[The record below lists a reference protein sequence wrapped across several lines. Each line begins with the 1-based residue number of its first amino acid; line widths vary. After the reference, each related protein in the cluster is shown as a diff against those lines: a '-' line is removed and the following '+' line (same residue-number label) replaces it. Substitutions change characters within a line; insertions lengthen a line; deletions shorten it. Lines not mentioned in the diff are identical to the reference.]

1 MPAKESLYLS
11 IPRIQLSSAGG
22 SRWQTA
28 SPELMKDFLQIIVEE
43 SLHAPAMF
51 TLVIHNSYLPTSP
64 RPEYQPWRHE
74 KLFEIGNK
82 VKIGFVSSTTQDPN
96 FDDELEEYL
105 IEGEITGIEVS
116 FNEKSEAPIIVRGY
130 DISHRLHRGRH
141 NYSYLNMSDTEIVK
155 DIATRTGI
163 TMNRCDNSGQKHEYV
178 FQENQTH
185 MEFLRE
191 RAARI
196 GYELY
201 VQDNQLN
208 FCKPA
213 SQSSLQLK
221 WLDEINSFKTRIT
234 SAQQVSSV
242 EVRSWDYTQK
252 QAISETA
259 TSENVVT
266 QTGSALGSVAID
278 NFNLKEPSKITVV
291 DQPVSTAQEAQAMA
305 QALCDELGGEFIYA
319 DAKSVGNPN
328 IRPGRVVTIDGL
340 GDRYSGE
347 YYVTETR
354 HIYSGRVYHT
364 EFSVRGLRSG
374 SLFSTISTPV
384 RLQPGQTFLVGIVTD
399 NNDPQ
404 GMGRVKVYFP
414 TLTPPDQPGSS
425 KPNMPG
431 VGPGNKVSPGNKV
444 GSGNKAG
451 QVEEHESYWA
461 RVVAIGAGQY
471 QKGFDCLPEVND
483 EVLVGFEHG
492 DIHRPYIIGGVW
504 NGKDN
509 IPTPVAES
517 VITQQNMVSVRETIP
532 KPKKILAKPD
542 AGKKPGNVRL
552 RTFETRTGH
561 TLQFIEED
569 KGSSHTGI
577 RIETAQGHKIYLND
591 SQKQIEIITE
601 GGHSI
606 TMNDSPG
613 KVFTEIKTKGGHS
626 IKMNDSPPK
635 ISTEI
640 TTQGGHSI
648 TMNDSPP
655 NVSTEIRTKLRHFI
669 KLTDTPVPKIVVNSM
684 GLLYLRGKNVR
695 IYSDGA
701 ITSNRPVVPLPAS
714 PEDPMALT

>member
-1 MPAKESLYLS
+1 MPANESRYLS
-11 IPRIQLSSAGG
+11 IPRVQLSSAGS
-22 SRWQTA
+22 SRWQLA
-28 SPELMKDFLQIIVEE
+28 SDELMKDLLQIVVEE

-51 TLVIHNSYLPTSP
+51 TLVIHNSYLPTSK

-82 VKIGFVSSTTQDPN
+82 VKLGFISSTTQDSN
-96 FDDELEEYL
+96 FNQVLEGYL

-116 FNEKSEAPIIVRGY
+116 FNDKSEAPIIVRGY

-163 TMNRCDNSGQKHEYV
+163 EINLKRCDDSGQKHEYV

-213 SQSSLQLK
+213 SQSSLQLR
-221 WLDEINSFKTRIT
+221 WLDEINSFKTRINT
-234 SAQQVSSV
+234 AEQVSSV
-242 EVRSWDYTQK
+242 EVRSWDYTHK
-252 QAISETA
+252 KAISETA
-259 TSENVVT
+259 KLQNVVT
-266 QTGSALGSVAID
+266 NTGNKLGSFAIKK
-278 NFNLKEPSKITVV
+278 FNLKEPSKITVV
-291 DQPVSTAQEAQAMA
+291 DQPVSTPKEAQAMA

-319 DAKSVGNPN
+319 DAKSVGNPK

-340 GDRYSGE
+340 GDRYSGQ

-354 HIYSGRVYHT
+354 HIYSQRVYYT

-374 SLFSTISTPV
+374 SLFTTLSTSM

-399 NNDPQ
+399 NNDPK

-425 KPNMPG
+425 KHNIPG
-431 VGPGNKVSPGNKV
+431 KVDP
-444 GSGNKAG
+444 GNKAG

-471 QKGFDCLPEVND
+471 KKGFDCLPEIDD

-504 NGKDN
+504 NGKDEM
-509 IPTPVAES
+509 PTSVKDS
-517 VITQQNMVSVRETIP
+517 VITQQNRSKIQASTPSV
-532 KPKKILAKPD
+532 KKVVTKPD
-542 AGKKPGNVRL
+542 AGNKPGNVRL
-552 RTFETRTGH
+552 RTFETRIGH
-561 TLQFIEED
+561 TLQFIEER
-569 KGSSHTGI
+569 KESSHTGI

-591 SQKQIEIITE
+591 SQEQIEIMTE
-601 GGHSI
+601 LGHSI
-606 TMNDSPG
+606 TMSD
-613 KVFTEIKTKGGHS
+613 KTRRMSINSIGDLS
-626 IKMNDSPPK
+626 IKAKGNINIEADGTIRVNGK
-635 ISTEI
+635 II
-640 TTQGGHSI
+640 
-648 TMNDSPP
+648 
-655 NVSTEIRTKLRHFI
+655 
-669 KLTDTPVPKIVVNSM
+669 
-684 GLLYLRGKNVR
+684 YLN
-695 IYSDGA
+695 
-701 ITSNRPVVPLPAS
+701 
-714 PEDPMALT
+714 

>member
-1 MPAKESLYLS
+1 MSVQKISGKKSLYLS
-11 IPRIQLSSAGG
+11 EPKVFLSSAGG
-22 SRWQTA
+22 SQWQPA
-28 SPELMKDFLQIIVEE
+28 SKDLMEDLLKITVEE

-51 TLVIHNSYLPTSP
+51 TLMIHNSYLTTSA
-64 RPEYQPWRHE
+64 RPEYQPWRYKE
-74 KLFEIGNK
+74 LFEIGNK

-96 FDDELEEYL
+96 FNQELEEYL

-141 NYSYLNMSDTEIVK
+141 NHSYLKMSDTEIVK
-155 DIATRTGI
+155 DIAKRTGI
-163 TMNRCDNSGQKHEYV
+163 GINLNRCDNSGQQHEYV

-185 MEFLRE
+185 MDFLRE

-201 VQDNQLN
+201 VQDNKLN

-221 WLDEINSFKTRIT
+221 WLDDINSFKIRIT
-234 SAQQVSSV
+234 SAEQVSSV

-252 QAISETA
+252 KAISETA
-259 TSENVVT
+259 TSEKVVT
-266 QTGSALGSVAID
+266 KTGSELGSVAID

-291 DQPVSTAQEAQAMA
+291 DQPVSTPQEAQAMA

-319 DAKSVGNPN
+319 DAKSVGNPK
-328 IRPGRVVTIDGL
+328 IRPGRVVNINGL
-340 GDRYSGE
+340 GDRYSGQ

-374 SLFSTISTPV
+374 SLFATISTPV

-399 NNDPQ
+399 NNDPED
-404 GMGRVKVYFP
+404 MGRVKVYFP

-425 KPNMPG
+425 KPNKAG
-431 VGPGNKVSPGNKV
+431 KAGQ
-444 GSGNKAG
+444 GNKASK
-451 QVEEHESYWA
+451 VEEHESYWA

-471 QKGFDCLPEVND
+471 KKGFDCLPEVDD

-504 NGKDN
+504 NGKDKM
-509 IPTPVAES
+509 PTLVKDS
-517 VITQQNMVSVRETIP
+517 VITQQNMPMIQATKPPAKKTI
-532 KPKKILAKPD
+532 KLK

-561 TLQFIEED
+561 TLQFIEEG
-569 KGSSHTGI
+569 KAKSHAGI

-591 SQKQIEIITE
+591 SQKQIEIITKL
-601 GGHSI
+601 GHSI
-606 TMNDSPG
+606 TMDDL
-613 KVFTEIKTKGGHS
+613 KRKIEIITKS
-626 IKMNDSPPK
+626 
-635 ISTEI
+635 
-640 TTQGGHSI
+640 GHSI
-648 TMNDSPP
+648 TMDDVKRQMSISSIGNLSIDAKG
-655 NVSTEIRTKLRHFI
+655 NIDI
-669 KLTDTPVPKIVVNSM
+669 
-684 GLLYLRGKNVR
+684 
-695 IYSDGA
+695 GA
-701 ITSNRPVVPLPAS
+701 IGIIKVNGKLIY
-714 PEDPMALT
+714 LN

>member
-11 IPRIQLSSAGG
+11 IPRIQLSSGGG
-22 SRWQTA
+22 SQWQPA
-28 SPELMKDFLQIIVEE
+28 SPELMKDLLQIIVEE

-82 VKIGFVSSTTQDPN
+82 VKIGFVASTTHDPN

-155 DIATRTGI
+155 DIAKRTGI
-163 TMNRCDNSGQKHEYV
+163 TMNRSDNSGQNHKYV

-201 VQDNQLN
+201 VQDNKLN

-221 WLDEINSFKTRIT
+221 WLDDINSFKTRIT
-234 SAQQVSSV
+234 SAEQVSSV

-252 QAISETA
+252 KAISEIA
-259 TSENVVT
+259 TSEKVVT
-266 QTGSALGSVAID
+266 KTGSELGSAAI
-278 NFNLKEPSKITVV
+278 NKFNLKEPTKITVV
-291 DQPVSTAQEAQAMA
+291 DQPVSTPQEAKAMA

-319 DAKSVGNPN
+319 DAKSEGNPK
-328 IRPGRVVTIDGL
+328 IRPGRVVTINGL
-340 GDRYSGE
+340 GDRYSGQ

-354 HIYSGRVYHT
+354 HIYSRRVYHT
-364 EFSVRGLRSG
+364 DFSVRGLRSG
-374 SLFSTISTPV
+374 SLFSTISTPR

-399 NNDPQ
+399 NNDPE
-404 GMGRVKVYFP
+404 GWGRVKVYFP

-425 KPNMPG
+425 KPPTKPLG
-431 VGPGNKVSPGNKV
+431 TGKGSKGNQAGK
-444 GSGNKAG
+444 GSQAG
-451 QVEEHESYWA
+451 KVEEHESYWA

-471 QKGFDCLPEVND
+471 QKGFDCLPEIDD

-504 NGKDN
+504 NGKDKM
-509 IPTPVAES
+509 PTKVEDS
-517 VITQQNMVSVRETIP
+517 VITQDNINRVQATKL
-532 KPKKILAKPD
+532 KPKKIRTKPD

-552 RTFETRTGH
+552 RTFETRTGQ

-606 TMNDSPG
+606 TMNDSQRQ
-613 KVFTEIKTKGGHS
+613 KQIEIKTKGGHS
-626 IKMNDSPPK
+626 ITMNDTPGK
-635 ISTEI
+635 KKVEI
-640 TTQGGHSI
+640 TTTGGHSI
-648 TMNDSPP
+648 TMNDTPP

-684 GLLYLRGKNVR
+684 GLLYLRGRNVR
-695 IYSDGA
+695 IYSDGV
-701 ITSNRPVVPLPAS
+701 ITSNRPVLPMPVS
-714 PEDPMALT
+714 PEDPMAFT